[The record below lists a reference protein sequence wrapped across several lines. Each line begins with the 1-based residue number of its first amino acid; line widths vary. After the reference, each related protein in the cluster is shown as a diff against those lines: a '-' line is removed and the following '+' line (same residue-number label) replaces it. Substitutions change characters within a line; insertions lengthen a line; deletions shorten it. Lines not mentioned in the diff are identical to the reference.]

1 MNQLITVTLN
11 DNQEPIDFDN
21 FEELFLWVSRQK
33 LNSNSKQLKELR
45 RYIKS
50 RFINKFEATIYLIDF
65 LDLEII
71 NAYECENNRENREKQ
86 MQEYII
92 RNFELL
98 FPDFVFVKSE
108 HAIKT
113 GRIDILAEDKNSKR
127 PVIIELKA
135 KNKNPTLQLLA
146 YSKEFINPI
155 LIGISEQEILDT
167 KIDNEIMYYVFSKNK
182 LQKVEY
188 ERNLQL

>member
-1 MNQLITVTLN
+1 MNNLITVTLN
-11 DNQEPIDFDN
+11 DNQESLDFDS

-33 LNSNSKQLKELR
+33 LNSNFRQLKELR
-45 RYIKS
+45 RFVKD
-50 RFINKFEATIYLIDF
+50 RFINKFESTIYLIDF

-98 FPDFVFVKSE
+98 FPDFVFVKTE

-127 PVIIELKA
+127 PVIIELNA

-155 LIGISEQEILDT
+155 LIGISEQEVLDT

-182 LQKVEY
+182 LQQVGY